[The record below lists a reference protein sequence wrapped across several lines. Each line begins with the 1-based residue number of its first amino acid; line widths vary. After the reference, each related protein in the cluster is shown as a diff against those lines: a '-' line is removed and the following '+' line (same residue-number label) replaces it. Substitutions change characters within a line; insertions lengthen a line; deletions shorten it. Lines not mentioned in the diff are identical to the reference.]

1 MLRPVPVAVTLDVA
15 GTPITATGRLTR
27 AAAAVGAGQSG
38 RQVFAALDA
47 AGGFR
52 PGDFVTLEIAE
63 PPLADAFILPATALG
78 SDGTV
83 LALGAGDRLEA
94 VPATLLR
101 RMGDRVVL
109 SAPGL
114 DGREVVQERS
124 PFLGAGIK
132 VRPVRPEA
140 ALQAVSAKPPTPEM
154 IDLTPERRATLIAL
168 VEANR
173 QMPPEAKARVLAQL
187 AEDRVPA
194 RVVQR
199 LEARSGG

>member
-1 MLRPVPVAVTLDVA
+1 M
-15 GTPITATGRLTR
+15 
-27 AAAAVGAGQSG
+27 
-38 RQVFAALDA
+38 
-47 AGGFR
+47 
-52 PGDFVTLEIAE
+52 
-63 PPLADAFILPATALG
+63 
-78 SDGTV
+78 
-83 LALGAGDRLEA
+83 LALGPGDRLES

-140 ALQAVSAKPPTPEM
+140 ALQAADTLTPAHDM

-168 VEANR
+168 VEANG

-199 LEARSGG
+199 LEARGGG